1 MKGEQIIKETLINN
15 AISVVAE
22 GGFAKA
28 TTKALTYSGESQPG
42 IKMNEIY
49 IYRLF
54 GSKEDVYE
62 AAFETLDR
70 EFVDALR
77 TAIVQIGGFD
87 EGTKSKLY
95 TLFLRVWAFVL
106 RNESRCRY
114 YIRYYYSVYFRGSS
128 LNGHNAHF
136 EEILREFAI
145 LFKPDADVKSIMHS
159 SFTTL
164 LDFAVRVYNGDL
176 EDSEENHPHVFNVL
190 YCTMSSYFKDE
201 FKADSSAS
209 VE

>member
-28 TTKALTYSGESQPG
+28 TTKALTYSGEIQPG

-54 GSKEDVYE
+54 GSKESVYE

-70 EFVDALR
+70 EFLDALR
-77 TAIVQIGGFD
+77 ADIRQIGGFD
-87 EGTKSKLY
+87 DDVKSALY
-95 TLFLRVWAFVL
+95 KLFLKVWTFVL

-128 LNGHNAHF
+128 MDTHNAHF
-136 EEILREFAI
+136 RDIIEDFVP
-145 LFKPDADVKSIMHS
+145 LFKAEADVKSIMHS
-159 SFTTL
+159 VFTTL

-176 EDSEENHPHVFNVL
+176 EDSEESRPHVFNVI
-190 YCTMSSYFKDE
+190 YCTMSSYFKD
-201 FKADSSAS
+201 AYRDN
-209 VE
+209 